1 MTPILEE
8 AALESDL
15 DCQNLDLQNIGHFY
29 PVPDG
34 LVDKNDPTL
43 YDPRVPPF
51 ASVTNDSVS
60 PAAEISQSKLNLNDV
75 IPPEW
80 LTDGTAIIS
89 GQKVAAKGSSAE
101 FRSRKGAPNGYAALD
116 AAGKIPLSNVAAG
129 AGLGTV
135 TSVAFLLP
143 PELTATPPITDS
155 GVFSPQWND
164 VPDGSWFGVHGVGL
178 DGVLKPSFK
187 VERMPPGIM
196 PPLDASK
203 FTSGVFPPE
212 FLPVA
217 IGIGTGNAP
226 GAVPDPGEMGE
237 PTDYLG
243 RDMQWHQFQ
252 VDVEYQPTCPKPV
265 ITLDTW
271 SKTEVL
277 VTVRS
282 PLRDS
287 AMFISINGNPYKQ
300 GQVKYHGVVTD
311 DVHDTISVKD
321 FDIITAYAAKAGYN
335 NSDIAIWQVI
345 TPLTQIP

>member
-8 AALESDL
+8 AALGSDL
-15 DCQNLDLQNIGHFY
+15 DCQNFDLRNIGHMY
-29 PVPDG
+29 PVPVG

-60 PAAEISQSKLNLNDV
+60 PVAEISQSKLNLNDV
-75 IPPEW
+75 IPPAW
-80 LTDGTAIIS
+80 LATDG
-89 GQKVAAKGSSAE
+89 AAKGSSSE
-101 FRSRKGAPNGYAALD
+101 FRSRKGTPNGYAALD
-116 AAGKIPLSNVAAG
+116 AAGKLLSSNVTAG

-135 TSVAFLLP
+135 TSVALLLP
-143 PELTATPPITDS
+143 PELAETPPITDS
-155 GVFSPQWND
+155 GAFSPQWND

-178 DGVLKPSFK
+178 DGILKPSFK

-203 FTSGVFPPE
+203 FVTGVFPPE
-212 FLPVA
+212 MLPVA
-217 IGIGTGNAP
+217 VGIGADHAP
-226 GAVPDPGEMGE
+226 GAVPDPGEIGE

-243 RDMQWHQFQ
+243 RDMEWHTFQ
-252 VDVEYQPTCPKPV
+252 ADVEYQPTCPKPV

-287 AMFISINGNPYKQ
+287 ALFIRVNTGAWKQ
-300 GQVKYHGVVTD
+300 GQVKYHGVVTE
-311 DVHDTISVKD
+311 DVHDTISVND
-321 FDIITAYAAKAGYN
+321 GDIIWAYAAKAGYN
-335 NSDIAIWQVI
+335 NSDFANWRVV